1 MNLQPDNLDL
11 IEQLML
17 EADQAARA
25 GVFGR
30 TRLEAAEVE
39 VGRAS
44 WFRRHRQA
52 LVGLPVAACLAFVA
66 VIGTLHHA
74 GNNANDIT
82 RVALNTGTSGS
93 FDVAT
98 SRAAD
103 SRQAEVLFSCFSG
116 PGQGLVS
123 SECKGVDY
131 DSDGDVDLVDFGA
144 LQLGDNTGP

>member
-1 MNLQPDNLDL
+1 MNLQPDNLDQ
-11 IEQLML
+11 IEQWML
-17 EADQAARA
+17 DADQAARA

-30 TRLEAAEVE
+30 SRLEAADVE
-39 VGRAS
+39 VVRVS

-52 LVGLPVAACLAFVA
+52 LVGLPVAACLTFVA

-74 GNNANDIT
+74 GNNAKDIT

-98 SRAAD
+98 SRAVD
-103 SRQAEVLFSCFSG
+103 SRQADVLFACFSG

-144 LQLGDNTGP
+144 LQLGDKTGP